1 VRLFLAPV
9 LALVL
14 LGSSAP
20 VQEFHGPF
28 DRILDTYVREGN
40 VYYRAL
46 QSERRP
52 LDAYVLSLDVPA
64 ATVAAWPKNQQL
76 AFWINAYNAFVLQS
90 VIDKYPIKGTAASY
104 PAKSIQQIPGVFQT
118 RLHRVAG
125 QSLSLD
131 AIEQVVI
138 GMGDARALFALGR
151 GAVGSGRLKSEAYR
165 AATLDAQLETGVKEF
180 VVRVACFKV
189 DTGANLLTVSPLF
202 GWRQDAFVATY
213 LPPTKAPAGVSPPS
227 PWAARSPLEQ
237 AILVMASPKLYPSER
252 DFLLQNTFQLR
263 YGSFDWRL
271 NDLTGGPPN

>member
-1 VRLFLAPV
+1 VKLFLAPI
-9 LALVL
+9 LTLVL
-14 LGSSAP
+14 LGSSPP

-28 DRILDTYVREGN
+28 DKILDTYVREGN

-46 QSERRP
+46 QIERKP
-52 LDAYVLSLDVPA
+52 LDAYVLSLDLPA
-64 ATVAAWPKNQQL
+64 ATVAAWPKNRQL

-90 VIDKYPIKGTAASY
+90 AIDKYPIKGTAASY

-125 QSLSLD
+125 QSLTLD
-131 AIEQVVI
+131 AIEKIVI

-165 AATLDAQLETGVKEF
+165 AETLDAQLETGVKEF

-189 DTGANLLTVSPLF
+189 DVGANVLTVSPLF
-202 GWRQDAFVATY
+202 GWRQDAFVASY
-213 LPPTKAPAGVSPPS
+213 LRPNVPSGAAPVN
-227 PWAARSPLEQ
+227 PWATRSPLEQ